1 MAFLRSFGP
10 DPPELTKV
18 LKEQMDKMYRPDQ
31 DGKFWR
37 EEMIAF
43 LICCEIQAREAD
55 KALTKKMSLSKKG
68 LGMGKILA
76 SALDA
81 KANRATIAHLIKS
94 MINIYSYL
102 RPCIMTRKLLR
113 GKKFYLNHAVGNF
126 GYVTDRYSR
135 DLLELKFSKDGE
147 TMKYRYWRERNSPA
161 GQMREFCDS
170 LLLWRI
176 IRVSQRFSSYMLRRK
191 RESYHRP
198 TRDQHANTNT

>member
-1 MAFLRSFGP
+1 MGGIVTTVKTVRNSLSGGLSKTLRRRSTEFANHRKVRFRKKKESMAFLRSFGP

-113 GKKFYLNHAVGNF
+113 G
-126 GYVTDRYSR
+126 
-135 DLLELKFSKDGE
+135 
-147 TMKYRYWRERNSPA
+147 
-161 GQMREFCDS
+161 
-170 LLLWRI
+170 
-176 IRVSQRFSSYMLRRK
+176 
-191 RESYHRP
+191 
-198 TRDQHANTNT
+198 